1 MNLPQ
6 TEQTPDDPQNMQP
19 ARRRRARRL
28 LLPLSA
34 SERESFLDKL
44 SQRLSPSFDF
54 FLFSLLAGAI
64 IGAGLLIDS
73 PAFLVLG
80 ALFAPTMAPLVGL
93 SLGTV
98 TGSTRFFVRS
108 LIGLVIASI
117 LVLLV
122 GALAGYAANLWGI
135 SELIQVYF
143 HAQLIWHNLLVL
155 AVGAILTSISLVRS
169 RRRAA
174 VASVALAY
182 ELFVPL
188 TVAGF
193 GLGSGLP
200 HLWPDGLVV
209 FAVHLAW
216 AALLGAITLA
226 ILGFRPLTLFGY
238 TIGGVVALVGAIVLI
253 GLSGAG
259 AAFWGQVAIP
269 TPSPTATLTPT
280 ATASTTPTPT
290 STFTPVPPSATLPP
304 TVTPSITP
312 SPSYTPSPSPT
323 PVYALVNTSEE
334 YKGAI
339 LRAGPGFS
347 EEFVT
352 SALNGTLIQILS
364 DKPVVANKVLWLHV
378 RLPDGREGW
387 MLQSALLAAT
397 PAPNW

>member
-1 MNLPQ
+1 MP
-6 TEQTPDDPQNMQP
+6 P
-19 ARRRRARRL
+19 ARSRRERRS
-28 LLPLSA
+28 LLPLTA
-34 SERESFLDKL
+34 SEREAVLGAL
-44 SQRLSPSFDF
+44 SHRLSPSFDF

-64 IGAGLLIDS
+64 IGTGLLIDA
-73 PAFLVLG
+73 PALLVLG
-80 ALFAPTMAPLVGL
+80 ALFAPTMAPVVGL

-108 LIGLVIASI
+108 LIGIVIASI

-122 GALAGYAANLWGI
+122 GLLAGYAADLGGI

-143 HAQLIWHNLLVL
+143 HARLIWHNLIVL
-155 AVGAILTSISLVRS
+155 AVGAVLTSISLVRS

-174 VASVALAY
+174 IASVALAY

-216 AALLGAITLA
+216 AALMGAITLA

-238 TIGGVVALVGAIVLI
+238 TIGGVAALVGGIVLI

-269 TPSPTATLTPT
+269 TPSPTATCTPT
-280 ATASTTPTPT
+280 ATASITPTPS
-290 STFTPVPPSATLPP
+290 STPTPVPPSATLPP

-312 SPSYTPSPSPT
+312 SPSNTPSPSPT

-339 LRAGPGFS
+339 LRAGPGFG

-352 SALNGTLIQILS
+352 SALNGTLIQILI
-364 DKPVVANKVLWLHV
+364 DKPVLANKVLWLHV